1 VFVLPS
7 LMEGISNTVLEAMAS
22 GLPVLATGV
31 GGNLE
36 LVEDGRSGRLFEPR
50 NVEALAAVLGDYASQ
65 PEMRRRQ
72 GIEARRLAEERFSLA
87 AMVRQYTAVYDGL
100 CS

>member
-1 VFVLPS
+1 
-7 LMEGISNTVLEAMAS
+7 M
-22 GLPVLATGV
+22 
-31 GGNLE
+31 
-36 LVEDGRSGRLFEPR
+36 
-50 NVEALAAVLGDYASQ
+50 EALAAVLGEYVSQ

-72 GIEARRLAEERFSLA
+72 GVEARRLAEERFSLA